1 MYVFYII
8 NSMYVNVSAIGGDLV
23 RGLGGQGRQVSAENF
38 FCRPLQNVKF
48 EGDNGG
54 LTVFVNFN
62 I

>member
-1 MYVFYII
+1 MLSEHSGNDETFITFAETRSEVW
-8 NSMYVNVSAIGGDLV
+8 GDEV
-23 RGLGGQGRQVSAENF
+23 GASVPQF

-48 EGDNGG
+48 GGGGRRG